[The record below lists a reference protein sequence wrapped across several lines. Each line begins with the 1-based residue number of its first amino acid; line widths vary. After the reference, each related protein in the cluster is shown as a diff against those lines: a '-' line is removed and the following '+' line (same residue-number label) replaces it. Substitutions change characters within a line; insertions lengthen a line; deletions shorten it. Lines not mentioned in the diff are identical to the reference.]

1 MQLAVILAIA
11 ALGALVLGAS
21 LLLFHFTGAPTRAY
35 RAPYLTPRSLALASG
50 PTLPRT
56 AADELIAPE
65 AAVAPVT
72 LPSPPV
78 AGGFDLS
85 ASYSDL
91 PALGAAESD
100 SSSVVS
106 LLSMSRTAVRAPRR
120 PAAPSSRP
128 PTASE
133 VGARPL
139 LLDLPV
145 IASAVP
151 VPTPSDPDP
160 TQVMSRPPAFG

>member
-21 LLLFHFTGAPTRAY
+21 LLLFHFTGAPARTY

-50 PTLPRT
+50 PTLPRA

-78 AGGFDLS
+78 TGGFDLS

-91 PALGAAESD
+91 PALGAAESQP
-100 SSSVVS
+100 SPVVS

-120 PAAPSSRP
+120 PLASSRP

-133 VGARPL
+133 VGVRPL

-145 IASAVP
+145 VASAAP
-151 VPTPSDPDP
+151 VPAPSDPDP